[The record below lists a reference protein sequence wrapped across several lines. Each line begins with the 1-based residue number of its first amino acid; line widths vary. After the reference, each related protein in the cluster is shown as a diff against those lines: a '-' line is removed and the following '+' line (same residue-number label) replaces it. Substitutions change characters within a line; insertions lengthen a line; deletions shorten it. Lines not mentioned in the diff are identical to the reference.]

1 MSVYFTDIQ
10 QERIEKED
18 EHNILILG
26 STGSGKTTFLKQM
39 QIIHGNG
46 LGDISTRMD
55 KKPLIAGNIVSAMGT
70 LIRKMTLAQENQLH
84 AIEALSKAVGRV
96 SRMPNF
102 HKEATFGAMRYDEKL
117 VQDRA
122 DDIKLLWDCEPI
134 QATYERRNEFQIVE
148 CAQYFLSKVHEVM
161 QPGYVPTDDDILQI
175 RDQTIGITDYQFQMH
190 SGGRDRKLL
199 MVSI

>member
-1 MSVYFTDIQ
+1 
-10 QERIEKED
+10 
-18 EHNILILG
+18 
-26 STGSGKTTFLKQM
+26 M
-39 QIIHGNG
+39 QIIQGSG

-70 LIRKMTLAQENQLH
+70 LIREMSSVQENQLH
-84 AIEALSKAVGRV
+84 DIEELSKAVGRL

-102 HKEATFGAMRYDEKL
+102 PKEATFGAMRYNEKL
-117 VQDRA
+117 VQERA

-148 CAQYFLSKVHEVM
+148 CARYFLPKVHEVM
-161 QPGYVPTDDDILQI
+161 QPRYVPTDNDILQI
-175 RDQTIGITDYQFQMH
+175 RDQTIGIADYQFQMLF
-190 SGGRDRKLL
+190 GGRDRKLL